1 MPVSSNDGILLFQN
15 PWEDANRP
23 PAPQVNVLRTNDKKN
38 PHSPRY
44 TAVAKTINK
53 DVPVE
58 IAAAITLVKQ
68 TANAK
73 FVESV
78 DLAVNLGIDPR
89 KGDQN
94 VRGITNLPHGTG
106 KVRKVAVLAKG
117 DLAAQAEQAGADTVG
132 GDELIAQIQAGWR
145 DFEVLLATEEMAPQI
160 GKIGRM
166 LGPRTPNKRNG
177 TVTNNIGTAVREIKG
192 ATRVEYRADKAG
204 IVHLA
209 IGKVNF
215 TDEQLLENFKAGLS
229 ALVKAK
235 PATAKGKYIRAIT
248 VSATMGPGIPVDTTT
263 AAKMAG

>member
-1 MPVSSNDGILLFQN
+1 VI
-15 PWEDANRP
+15 E
-23 PAPQVNVLRTNDKKN
+23 LRTNDKKN
-38 PHSPRY
+38 PHSPRF
-44 TAVAKTINK
+44 TAIAKTVNK
-53 DVPVE
+53 DAPLE
-58 IAAAITLVKQ
+58 ISAALALVKQ
-68 TANAK
+68 TATAK
-73 FVESV
+73 FVESI

-132 GDELIAQIQAGWR
+132 ADELIAQIQAGFR
-145 DFEVLLATEEMAPQI
+145 DFDVLLATEEMAPQI

-209 IGKVNF
+209 IGKVSF
-215 TDEQLLENFKAGLS
+215 TDDQLLENFKAGLG
-229 ALVKAK
+229 ALIKAK
-235 PATAKGKYIRAIT
+235 PATAKGKYIRSIT
-248 VSATMGPGIPVDTTT
+248 VSATMGPGIPVDATT
-263 AAKMAG
+263 AAKLAG

>member
-1 MPVSSNDGILLFQN
+1 M
-15 PWEDANRP
+15 
-23 PAPQVNVLRTNDKKN
+23 
-38 PHSPRY
+38 
-44 TAVAKTINK
+44 
-53 DVPVE
+53 
-58 IAAAITLVKQ
+58 KQ

-117 DLAAQAEQAGADTVG
+117 DLAAQAEAAGADTVG
-132 GDELIAQIQAGWR
+132 GDELIAQIQGGFR
-145 DFEVLLATEEMAPQI
+145 DFDVLLATEDMAPQI

-177 TVTNNIGTAVREIKG
+177 TVTNNIGTAVKEIKG

-209 IGKVNF
+209 IGKVSF
-215 TDEQLLENFKAGLS
+215 TDEQLLENFKAGLG
-229 ALVKAK
+229 ALIKAK
-235 PATAKGKYIRAIT
+235 PATAKGKYIKAIT
-248 VSATMGPGIPVDTTT
+248 VSATMGPGIVVDATT
-263 AAKMAG
+263 AAKLAA